1 MKIITAI
8 GNPEIN
14 EELNKDNF
22 YEVIGV
28 DIQYQDGV
36 FEILQENKNIDYLI
50 LNLNIIGELNKFD
63 FIEKIIEENNNLNLI
78 IILEKENEK
87 LIRFLTSKNIKNILL
102 KNKNNLN
109 EINDIIKN
117 KKEINL
123 INDGRKNLPQFVG
136 VGHFLSSS
144 IQKKSATPVCGYFI
158 PKNKTL
164 FIFNNKKINK
174 KSLIILLFKLI
185 NKKILIIEFIN
196 NLNNNE
202 IEKEIKINKK
212 INLIKCNIESL
223 NRSDLKNKFNN
234 YDFIVFNLF
243 NIKEKNKIIEI
254 INLIF

>member
-22 YEVIGV
+22 YKVIGV

-36 FEILQENKNIDYLI
+36 FEILEQNNNINYLI
-50 LNLNIIGELNKFD
+50 LNLNIFGELNEFN
-63 FIEKIIEENNNLNLI
+63 FIEKIIEKNHNLNLI

-87 LIRFLTSKNIKNILL
+87 IINFLKLKSINNILL
-102 KNKNNLN
+102 KNKNNLI
-109 EINDIIKN
+109 EINNIIKN

-123 INDGRKNLPQFVG
+123 INQ
-136 VGHFLSSS
+136 
-144 IQKKSATPVCGYFI
+144 
-158 PKNKTL
+158 KNKL
-164 FIFNNKKINK
+164 NKNNLIKNKINYNKLNKKIKNK
-174 KSLIILLFKLI
+174 YYFIFGNKNINKNKLIILFLKLI

-196 NLNNNE
+196 IFNNKE
-202 IEKEIKINKK
+202 IEKTIKINKK

-223 NRSDLKNKFNN
+223 NRKDLKNKFKENN
-234 YDFIVFNLF
+234 LIIFNLF
-243 NIKEKNKIIEI
+243 NIQEKNKIIEI

>member
-22 YEVIGV
+22 YDVIGV
-28 DIQYQDGV
+28 DIQYQDGI
-36 FEILQENKNIDYLI
+36 FEILEENKNIDYLI
-50 LNLNIIGELNKFD
+50 LNLNIIGELNEIN

-87 LIRFLTSKNIKNILL
+87 IINYLFSKNINNILF

-109 EINDIIKN
+109 EINNIIKN

-123 INDGRKNLPQFVG
+123 LNEKNNLN
-136 VGHFLSSS
+136 
-144 IQKKSATPVCGYFI
+144 
-158 PKNKTL
+158 KNKL
-164 FIFNNKKINK
+164 IIKNKINYNKLNKNKIIIFFGNKKINK
-174 KSLIILLFKLI
+174 NNLIILFLKLL

-196 NLNNNE
+196 ILKEINTEE

-212 INLIKCNIESL
+212 INLINCNIESL
-223 NRSDLKNKFNN
+223 NRNDLKNKFNKYN
-234 YDFIVFNLF
+234 FIIFNFF